1 MPERLLLDT
10 HALIWA
16 LAEPDELA
24 APARRALEI
33 PANTVL
39 VSPASLYEISLK
51 VALGKLARPA
61 ADLPGSIEAVGFVEL
76 PVRMAHALLAGHLPF
91 HHRDPFDRLLIA
103 QAVLEGLTIV
113 TRDGQFGLYD
123 LPVLVC

>member
-16 LAEPDELA
+16 LAAPDELRV
-24 APARRALEI
+24 PARRALED

-51 VALGKLARPA
+51 VALGKLPQPA
-61 ADLPGSIEAVGFVEL
+61 ADLLSSIDAVGFVEL
-76 PVRMAHALLAGHLPF
+76 PVRMAHAMLAGRLPF

-103 QAVLEGLTIV
+103 QATLEGLTVV
-113 TRDGQFGLYD
+113 TRDGHFNLYD
-123 LPVLVC
+123 LPVLAC

>member
-16 LAEPDELA
+16 LADPDELR
-24 APARRALEI
+24 APARHALED

-51 VALGKLARPA
+51 VALGKLPQPA
-61 ADLPGSIEAVGFVEL
+61 ADLLDSIDTVGFVEL
-76 PVRMAHALLAGHLPF
+76 PVRMAHAVLAGRLPF
-91 HHRDPFDRLLIA
+91 HHRDPFDRLIIA
-103 QAVLEGLTIV
+103 QATLEGLTVV
-113 TRDGQFGLYD
+113 TRDGQFNQYD
-123 LPVLVC
+123 LPVLAC

>member
-16 LAEPDELA
+16 LAAPDELVP
-24 APARRALEI
+24 PARRALEE
-33 PANTVL
+33 PSNTIL

-51 VALGKLARPA
+51 VALGKLPQPA
-61 ADLPGSIEAVGFVEL
+61 ADLLSSIEAVGFAEL
-76 PVRMAHALLAGHLPF
+76 PVRTAHASLAGRLPF

-103 QAVLEGLTIV
+103 QAMLEDLTVV
-113 TRDGQFGLYD
+113 TRDHQFGLYD
-123 LPVLVC
+123 LPVLAC